1 MIPISDI
8 LIRSISGY
16 VFMVPVFVLYFLW
29 LKKLGRTQSFLHTA
43 AVFVFGYYLFGLLTV
58 TGIGFTSTM
67 TFRPNISW
75 TPFIGMIT
83 GPIDTILNI
92 ILFVPLGFFLP
103 LLYKKYHHMKTVA
116 LTGFLFS
123 LAVEIV
129 QMFGWGSS
137 DINDLMTNTAG
148 ACIGFLVY
156 CLLSR
161 ILPANLKKQLQSSR
175 VNAVAE
181 VLLFAICTFAI
192 MVTAQTWFV
201 HDVLNNSFASSF
213 LFWYIS
219 IISYYRLF
227 VCSKFYSPVLSCTA
241 HAAPQPHKHAKR
253 RVFWLFRIRVPRVA
267 SAPHRAD
274 LGGYCE

>member
-103 LLYKKYHHMKTVA
+103 LL
-116 LTGFLFS
+116 
-123 LAVEIV
+123 
-129 QMFGWGSS
+129 
-137 DINDLMTNTAG
+137 
-148 ACIGFLVY
+148 
-156 CLLSR
+156 SR

-201 HDVLNNSFASSF
+201 HDVLN
-213 LFWYIS
+213 
-219 IISYYRLF
+219 
-227 VCSKFYSPVLSCTA
+227 
-241 HAAPQPHKHAKR
+241 
-253 RVFWLFRIRVPRVA
+253 VP
-267 SAPHRAD
+267 
-274 LGGYCE
+274 

>member
-1 MIPISDI
+1 M
-8 LIRSISGY
+8 
-16 VFMVPVFVLYFLW
+16 
-29 LKKLGRTQSFLHTA
+29 
-43 AVFVFGYYLFGLLTV
+43 FVFGYYLFGLLTV

-148 ACIGFLVY
+148 ACIGFFS
-156 CLLSR
+156 LLS
-161 ILPANLKKQLQSSR
+161 AVKNLACQSEKATSIQPCQCCGWSTSLCYLHICHYGHGSDL
-175 VNAVAE
+175 VCPWCAE
-181 VLLFAICTFAI
+181 CSINCI
-192 MVTAQTWFV
+192 G
-201 HDVLNNSFASSF
+201 NNRSQ
-213 LFWYIS
+213 I
-219 IISYYRLF
+219 
-227 VCSKFYSPVLSCTA
+227 
-241 HAAPQPHKHAKR
+241 
-253 RVFWLFRIRVPRVA
+253 
-267 SAPHRAD
+267 
-274 LGGYCE
+274 

>member
-129 QMFGWGSS
+129 QMFGWGST
-137 DINDLMTNTAG
+137 DINDLITNTVG
-148 ACIGFLVY
+148 VCLGYLVY
-156 CLLSR
+156 YLLSKV
-161 ILPANLKKQLQSSR
+161 LPNNLRKQFQSEN
-175 VNAVAE
+175 VNDMVE
-181 VLLFAICTFAI
+181 VPLFAIYTFII
-192 MVTAQTWFV
+192 MVTVQPWV
-201 HDVLNNSFASSF
+201 IHSLLN
-213 LFWYIS
+213 I
-219 IISYYRLF
+219 
-227 VCSKFYSPVLSCTA
+227 
-241 HAAPQPHKHAKR
+241 
-253 RVFWLFRIRVPRVA
+253 
-267 SAPHRAD
+267 
-274 LGGYCE
+274 G

>member
-92 ILFVPLGFFLP
+92 ILSRWD
-103 LLYKKYHHMKTVA
+103 
-116 LTGFLFS
+116 FS
-123 LAVEIV
+123 
-129 QMFGWGSS
+129 
-137 DINDLMTNTAG
+137 
-148 ACIGFLVY
+148 CR
-156 CLLSR
+156 C
-161 ILPANLKKQLQSSR
+161 
-175 VNAVAE
+175 
-181 VLLFAICTFAI
+181 CTR
-192 MVTAQTWFV
+192 
-201 HDVLNNSFASSF
+201 N
-213 LFWYIS
+213 
-219 IISYYRLF
+219 II
-227 VCSKFYSPVLSCTA
+227 T
-241 HAAPQPHKHAKR
+241 
-253 RVFWLFRIRVPRVA
+253 
-267 SAPHRAD
+267 
-274 LGGYCE
+274 

>member
-1 MIPISDI
+1 MAQ
-8 LIRSISGY
+8 
-16 VFMVPVFVLYFLW
+16 
-29 LKKLGRTQSFLHTA
+29 KLGRTQSFLHTA

-161 ILPANLKKQLQSSR
+161 ILPANLKS
-175 VNAVAE
+175 NFNPAVSMLWLKYFS
-181 VLLFAICTFAI
+181 LLFAHLPL
-192 MVTAQTWFV
+192 W
-201 HDVLNNSFASSF
+201 S
-213 LFWYIS
+213 
-219 IISYYRLF
+219 RLRLG
-227 VCSKFYSPVLSCTA
+227 LSMMC
-241 HAAPQPHKHAKR
+241 
-253 RVFWLFRIRVPRVA
+253 
-267 SAPHRAD
+267 
-274 LGGYCE
+274 

>member
-148 ACIGFLVY
+148 ACIGFLGQH
-156 CLLSR
+156 R
-161 ILPANLKKQLQSSR
+161 TI
-175 VNAVAE
+175 AE
-181 VLLFAICTFAI
+181 
-192 MVTAQTWFV
+192 
-201 HDVLNNSFASSF
+201 
-213 LFWYIS
+213 
-219 IISYYRLF
+219 
-227 VCSKFYSPVLSCTA
+227 
-241 HAAPQPHKHAKR
+241 
-253 RVFWLFRIRVPRVA
+253 A
-267 SAPHRAD
+267 SAVESPIRQETIGFPAHFFARAHNFKPPGRACQPEAD
-274 LGGYCE
+274 SPMRT